1 LNFSVY
7 PLLRSSALSLIHI
20 DPVSGS
26 GVSLVRIF
34 DQTAKGEGSTPVF
47 NFCKESTNIGEKET
61 ILQKRART

>member
-1 LNFSVY
+1 LNFSLY
-7 PLLRSSALSLIHI
+7 PVLRSSAVWLIHI

-34 DQTAKGEGSTPVF
+34 SQTAKGEGSTPVF
-47 NFCKESTNIGEKET
+47 NFCKDGTNIGEKET